1 MLSLKNFF
9 TFMVSTFN
17 ECASDRAYDRPATD
31 RLETCIRTVL
41 DQRELSPG
49 MATQIQHW
57 KTLQDLSNREQ
68 RLLEIL
74 QDAIDT
80 GYVRQIFLQQSKA
93 IG

>member
-17 ECASDRAYDRPATD
+17 ECASQPETDRPETD

-41 DQRELSPG
+41 EQRELLPG
-49 MATQIQHW
+49 MATQFQSW
-57 KTLQDLSNREQ
+57 KTLQHLSNREQ

-74 QDAIDT
+74 QDAIDA
-80 GYVRQIFLQQSKA
+80 GYVRQI
-93 IG
+93 